1 MTISYDA
8 TADVLYIMFA
18 ECDGVECEYA
28 ERQEG
33 LIIRVDPSSGKIYGC
48 TITSFMRRLQREPE
62 IVIPEVGAVP
72 SSVLL
77 RMAQLSAAR

>member
-8 TADVLYIMFA
+8 NADVLYIMFA

-33 LIIRVDPSSGKIYGC
+33 LIVRVDPSSGKIYGC
-48 TITSFMRRLQREPE
+48 TITSFMRRLQRETE

-72 SSVLL
+72 SSVLS
-77 RMAQLSAAR
+77 RMALAAR